1 MRAIN
6 RIVLHHSASSR
17 LTTARDISRW
27 HKGKP
32 PYHFVI
38 QGDGKLVV
46 SKRRLPTAGAHAKG
60 ANFDSIGICIVGDN
74 RKPGRYEDREVRA
87 TDLWVRPQI
96 DGARA
101 LIAAAKTLMPWLTL
115 HGHRHVG
122 TTKTFCPGDFTL
134 KRLRE
139 LFL

>member
-6 RIVLHHSASSR
+6 RIVLHHSASARS
-17 LTTARDISRW
+17 TTAADISRW
-27 HKGKP
+27 HNGKP

-38 QGDGKLVV
+38 LGNGGIVV

-60 ANFDSIGICIVGDN
+60 ANFDTIGICIVGDN
-74 RKPGRYEDREVRA
+74 RKPGHYDDRLVRA
-87 TDLWVRPQI
+87 TDLWVRSQV
-96 DGARA
+96 DATRH
-101 LIAAAKTLMPWLTL
+101 LIASARTLMPWLTL

-122 TTKTFCPGDFTL
+122 TTATFCPGDFTL